1 MITANT
7 PSNQLS
13 YTNSQVFKLDFI
25 ENALVDNKQL
35 TEIDLARLMGFNE
48 EEIRMISL
56 YWNPVFNGSWI
67 YLSDEMI
74 LEYLTNET
82 KKNAISHIY
91 ERILFE

>member
-82 KKNAISHIY
+82 KKNAISHFY

>member
-67 YLSDEMI
+67 YLSEEMI

-82 KKNAISHIY
+82 KKNAISHFY